1 MLVEEVK
8 VEEEGEAGVVVV
20 VRVGERGNKAL
31 VAERCGEGEC
41 GGVGSGG
48 DCDDGGGE
56 VVVCVGGSGAMETM
70 F

>member
-20 VRVGERGNKAL
+20 RVGERGNKAL
-31 VAERCGEGEC
+31 VAERWGEGEC

-56 VVVCVGGSGAMETM
+56 VVCVGASGAMETM